1 MSIGGK
7 IVQLMKQEGMT
18 QKELADKI
26 NVTEASMSRYLKDKR
41 IPRIDV
47 LANIAKVFNVSI
59 EFLQGE
65 DEVNEVCEIKRLVA
79 RNATNMTQEEK
90 MELIKILTQN

>member
-90 MELIKILTQN
+90 IELIKILTQN

>member
-7 IVQLMKQEGMT
+7 IIQLMQQEGMT
-18 QKELADKI
+18 QKELAEKI

-41 IPRIDV
+41 VPRIDV

-65 DEVNEVCEIKRLVA
+65 DEVKEVCEIKRLVA

>member
-7 IVQLMKQEGMT
+7 IIQLMKQEGMT
-18 QKELADKI
+18 QKELAEKI

-41 IPRIDV
+41 LPRIDV

-79 RNATNMTQEEK
+79 RNATNMSQEEK